1 MSYPSM
7 NPGYSLLSGCT
18 PRATVRRRDRIASHG
33 ILSRRQRGYA
43 ESGFGREGNREVV
56 RLTEAGEDAWKE
68 AVLSSTS
75 QTAQEVTRQTV
86 PNVPDAKKLL
96 LQLRSAFQ
104 TLPAT
109 KREQL
114 KNALRESIAMLEME
128 QQMPGS
134 GREPS
139 LIV

>member
-1 MSYPSM
+1 MP
-7 NPGYSLLSGCT
+7 
-18 PRATVRRRDRIASHG
+18 
-33 ILSRRQRGYA
+33 
-43 ESGFGREGNREVV
+43 NRVLDGKGTARV
-56 RLTEAGEDAWKE
+56 RLTEAGEDARKE